1 MTIRVAIADDQALVR
16 AGFRKLLEVEPDLDV
31 VAEAGD
37 GLEAV
42 ALARSLRPDVVLMDI
57 RMPRLDGIAATRR
70 VTAATD
76 TRVLVLTTYDLDEY
90 VFDALKAG
98 ASGFL
103 LKDSPPADLIAA
115 IHIVAAGDG
124 LLAPSVTRRLIAEF
138 ARRAE
143 PAGRSTEVLARL
155 TPRELDVLTLLG
167 RGLSNPEIAT
177 ELVVGQATVKT
188 HVGNVLMKLNL
199 RDRAQ
204 AVVLAY
210 ESGLIQPRT
219 GNPPPPQRRS
229 P

>member
-1 MTIRVAIADDQALVR
+1 VD
-16 AGFRKLLEVEPDLDV
+16 
-31 VAEAGD
+31 
-37 GLEAV
+37 V
-42 ALARSLRPDVVLMDI
+42 ALARSLRPDLILMDI
-57 RMPRLDGIAATRR
+57 RMPRLDGIAATRQIT
-70 VTAATD
+70 TAAD
-76 TRVLVLTTYDLDEY
+76 TRVLMLTTYDLDEY

-103 LKDSPPADLIAA
+103 LKDSPPGDLIAA
-115 IHIVAAGDG
+115 IHIVAAGDA
-124 LLAPSVTRRLIAEF
+124 LLAPSVTKRLIAEF

-143 PAGRSTEVLARL
+143 PAARSTEVLARL

-167 RGLSNPEIAT
+167 RGLSNAEIAT
-177 ELVVGQATVKT
+177 ELIVGQATVKT
-188 HVGNVLMKLNL
+188 HVGNVLMKLDL

-219 GNPPPPQRRS
+219 GNPPHPQHRY

>member
-1 MTIRVAIADDQALVR
+1 MTIRVAIVDDQALVR
-16 AGFRKLLEVEPDLDV
+16 AGFRKLLEVEPDIEV

-37 GLEAV
+37 GLAAV
-42 ALARSLRPDVVLMDI
+42 AVAGSLRPDVVLMDI

-70 VTAATD
+70 ISAAAD
-76 TRVLVLTTYDLDEY
+76 SRVLVLTTYDLDEY

-103 LKDSPPADLIAA
+103 LKDSPPADLVAA
-115 IHIVAAGDG
+115 IHVVAAGDA

-143 PAGRSTEVLARL
+143 PATRSPEVLARL
-155 TPRELDVLTLLG
+155 TPREVEVLTLLG
-167 RGLSNPEIAT
+167 RGLSNAEIAT
-177 ELVVGQATVKT
+177 KLIVGQATVKT
-188 HVGNVLMKLNL
+188 HVGNVLMKLAV

-210 ESGLIQPRT
+210 ESGLIQPGT
-219 GNPPPPQRRS
+219 GTPPTF
-229 P
+229 

>member
-1 MTIRVAIADDQALVR
+1 MTIRVAIVDDQALVR
-16 AGFRKLLEVEPDLDV
+16 AGFRKLLEVEPDIEV

-37 GLEAV
+37 GLAAV
-42 ALARSLRPDVVLMDI
+42 AVAGSLRPDVVLMDI

-70 VTAATD
+70 ISAAAD
-76 TRVLVLTTYDLDEY
+76 SRVLVLTTYDLDEY

-103 LKDSPPADLIAA
+103 LKDSPPADLVAA
-115 IHIVAAGDG
+115 IHVVAAGDA

-143 PAGRSTEVLARL
+143 PAARSTEVLARL
-155 TPRELDVLTLLG
+155 TPRELEVLTLLG
-167 RGLSNPEIAT
+167 RGLSNAEIAT
-177 ELVVGQATVKT
+177 KLIVGQATVKT
-188 HVGNVLMKLNL
+188 HVGNVLMKLAV

-219 GNPPPPQRRS
+219 GTPPTF
-229 P
+229 